1 MKTMGTKKITS
12 IYSFFITLA
21 ALFLFDSSIYYEA
34 IKIKETT
41 IISNLQLLIINA
53 ISHIPHYI
61 IAVIILLF
69 IPILID
75 ILYENKKRSKT
86 DNNDEIINYNDIKN
100 IYIAFIGFAMVILF
114 YSTTPYNTI
123 IQIMNILAST
133 NMLIMSINIPSIH
146 IPFYIKVTM
155 VILLIPMI
163 IDVCYDMINMS
174 KIAKTQGEELGELL
188 LILIKTLIIISVIL
202 FLIDP

>member
-1 MKTMGTKKITS
+1 MDTKKITA
-12 IYSFFITLA
+12 IYGFFITLA

-75 ILYENKKRSKT
+75 ILYENKKRSKR

-100 IYIAFIGFAMVILF
+100 IYIGFIGFAIVILF
-114 YSTTPYNTI
+114 YSTSYNTI
-123 IQIMNILAST
+123 MQIMNVLAST
-133 NMLIMSINIPSIH
+133 NILITSINIPSIH

-155 VILLIPMI
+155 AILLIPMI
-163 IDVCYDMINMS
+163 MDICYDMINMS

-188 LILIKTLIIISVIL
+188 LILIKTLIIISIIL
-202 FLIDP
+202 LLIDP

>member
-1 MKTMGTKKITS
+1 MDTKKIIA
-12 IYSFFITLA
+12 IYGFFITLA
-21 ALFLFDSSIYYEA
+21 ALFLFNSSIYYEA
-34 IKIKETT
+34 IKIKKTI

-61 IAVIILLF
+61 IVVIILLF

-100 IYIAFIGFAMVILF
+100 IYIAFVGFAIVILF
-114 YSTTPYNTI
+114 YGTSYNTI
-123 IQIMNILAST
+123 MQTMNILTKT
-133 NMLIMSINIPSIH
+133 NILITSINIPSIY

-155 VILLIPMI
+155 AILLIPMI

-174 KIAKTQGEELGELL
+174 KMAKTQGEKLGELL
-188 LILIKTLIIISVIL
+188 LILIKTLIIISVI
-202 FLIDP
+202 FLLIPF

>member
-1 MKTMGTKKITS
+1 MKTMDTKKITA
-12 IYSFFITLA
+12 IYGFFITLA

-34 IKIKETT
+34 IKIKKTT

-86 DNNDEIINYNDIKN
+86 DNDDEIINYNDIKN
-100 IYIAFIGFAMVILF
+100 IYIAFIGFAIVILF
-114 YSTTPYNTI
+114 YGTPYNTI
-123 IQIMNILAST
+123 IQMMNILAST
-133 NMLIMSINIPSIH
+133 NILITSINIPSIH

-155 VILLIPMI
+155 AILLIPMI

-202 FLIDP
+202 LLIDP

>member
-1 MKTMGTKKITS
+1 MDTKKITA
-12 IYSFFITLA
+12 IYGFFITLA

-34 IKIKETT
+34 IKIKKTT

-155 VILLIPMI
+155 AILLIPMI
-163 IDVCYDMINMS
+163 MDICYDMINMS

-188 LILIKTLIIISVIL
+188 LILIKTLIIISIIL
-202 FLIDP
+202 LLIDP

>member
-1 MKTMGTKKITS
+1 MKTMDTKKITA
-12 IYSFFITLA
+12 IYGFFIILA
-21 ALFLFDSSIYYEA
+21 VLFLFDSSIYYEA
-34 IKIKETT
+34 IKIKET
-41 IISNLQLLIINA
+41 IIINNLQLLIINA
-53 ISHIPHYI
+53 IIHIPHYI

-100 IYIAFIGFAMVILF
+100 IYIVFIGFAIVILF
-114 YSTTPYNTI
+114 YSTTPYNII

-133 NMLIMSINIPSIH
+133 NILITSVNIPSIH

-155 VILLIPMI
+155 AILLIPMI

-188 LILIKTLIIISVIL
+188 LIPIKTLIIISVIL
-202 FLIDP
+202 LLIDP

>member
-75 ILYENKKRSKT
+75 ILYENKKRSKR

-100 IYIAFIGFAMVILF
+100 IYIGFIGFAIVILF
-114 YSTTPYNTI
+114 YSTSYNTI
-123 IQIMNILAST
+123 MQIMNVLAST
-133 NMLIMSINIPSIH
+133 NILITSINIPSIH

-155 VILLIPMI
+155 AILLIPMI
-163 IDVCYDMINMS
+163 MDICYDMINMS

-188 LILIKTLIIISVIL
+188 LILIKTLIIISIIL
-202 FLIDP
+202 LLIDP